1 MVCPSMLA
9 SFPASMVN
17 QKSTDLGIPDR
28 FSLNSS
34 RSSRVREAKTDL
46 MATLAI
52 RKDHTEVQQERIG
65 SPLRPQ
71 LKDQTF
77 EANIVDWLDQHPA
90 PSPPGRCARC
100 GRPESHSAVV
110 LPFGTEPGTHTWLH
124 AECWPGWHQAR
135 RAEAIAALR
144 AISIRIG
151 APKSKGSPRRTDR
164 SLSQARREAPYSTGW
179 P

>member
-1 MVCPSMLA
+1 MNAARAVLDELA
-9 SFPASMVN
+9 MIGATIEVARDRLILRAGLTAIPATLV
-17 QKSTDLGIPDR
+17 
-28 FSLNSS
+28 
-34 RSSRVREAKTDL
+34 SRVREAKTDL

-77 EANIVDWLDQHPA
+77 EANIVDWMDQHPA

-110 LPFGTEPGTHTWLH
+110 LPFGTELGTHTWLH
-124 AECWPGWHQAR
+124 AECWPAWHRAR

-144 AISIRIG
+144 TISIRIRL
-151 APKSKGSPRRTDR
+151 PKTDTKCTT
-164 SLSQARREAPYSTGW
+164 S
-179 P
+179 